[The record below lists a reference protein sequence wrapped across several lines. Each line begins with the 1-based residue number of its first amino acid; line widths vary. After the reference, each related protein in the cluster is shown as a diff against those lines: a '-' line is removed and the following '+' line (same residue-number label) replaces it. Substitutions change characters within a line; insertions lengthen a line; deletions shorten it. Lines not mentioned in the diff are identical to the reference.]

1 LFKYKLL
8 AVSSK
13 RLKKFIHY
21 RRFALNKKG
30 MFRMDHIDR
39 KILHILQEDGRISMT
54 ELGKMVNLSTPAVKE
69 RVKKL
74 EDKNIITAY
83 RAVINPEKLNKN
95 VTAFVLFESKKCQQF
110 RNFCKE
116 NPMVFECHR
125 LAGQYSYL
133 VKIVTESVQHLEEF
147 IDASM
152 EFGYPSTLIN
162 LSSPVKYRCIF

>member
-1 LFKYKLL
+1 
-8 AVSSK
+8 
-13 RLKKFIHY
+13 
-21 RRFALNKKG
+21 
-30 MFRMDHIDR
+30 MDHIDR

-95 VTAFVLFESKKCQQF
+95 VMAFVLFESKKCQQF

-162 LSSPVKYRCIF
+162 LSSPVKYRCIFLE

>member
-1 LFKYKLL
+1 
-8 AVSSK
+8 
-13 RLKKFIHY
+13 
-21 RRFALNKKG
+21 
-30 MFRMDHIDR
+30 MDHIDQ

-74 EDKNIITAY
+74 EGKNIITAY

-95 VTAFVLFESKKCQQF
+95 VTAFVLFESKKYQQF
-110 RNFCKE
+110 RKFCKE

-133 VKIVTESVQHLEEF
+133 VKIVIESVQHLEELVLVQKK
-147 IDASM
+147 IS
-152 EFGYPSTLIN
+152 
-162 LSSPVKYRCIF
+162 

>member
-1 LFKYKLL
+1 
-8 AVSSK
+8 
-13 RLKKFIHY
+13 
-21 RRFALNKKG
+21 
-30 MFRMDHIDR
+30 MDHIDQE
-39 KILHILQEDGRISMT
+39 ILHILQEDGRISMT

-110 RNFCKE
+110 RSFCKE
-116 NPMVFECHR
+116 NPMVLECHR
-125 LAGQYSYL
+125 LAGQYSYF
-133 VKIVTESVQHLEEF
+133 VKIVTESMQHLEEF

-152 EFGYPSTLIN
+152 EFGHPSTLIN

>member
-1 LFKYKLL
+1 
-8 AVSSK
+8 
-13 RLKKFIHY
+13 
-21 RRFALNKKG
+21 
-30 MFRMDHIDR
+30 MDHIDQ
-39 KILHILQEDGRISMT
+39 KIIYILQEDGRVSMT

-83 RAVINPEKLNKN
+83 RAVIDPEKLNKN
-95 VTAFVLFESKKCQQF
+95 VTAFVLFESKKCKQF
-110 RNFCKE
+110 RDFCKE

-133 VKIVTESVQHLEEF
+133 VKIITESVHQLEEF
-147 IDASM
+147 IDDSM

-162 LSSPVKYRCIF
+162 LSSPVQYRSIS